1 MDTSILYPGGV
12 PGITISGANDGV
24 RSRFVRTLLGY
35 GSGAMY
41 GVHNSSPANL
51 IRGIAERVL
60 FLADGGQLRATP
72 KPQLGAF
79 ERLRSVKNRLLEKLS
94 TTPVVEAVDYP
105 SLYHGRKREIYQKAY
120 ESLSVKPI
128 RIQDS
133 YVSTFV
139 KAEKVNFTAKPDP
152 APRVIQPRS
161 PRYNLMVGRFLKPF
175 EHELVAGFRR
185 AWGYSVVCKG
195 MNADKVAQQLRD
207 NWDQFDDPVAVGLDA
222 HRFDQHVSRD
232 ALEFEH
238 SVYNSV
244 FHSKEL
250 RYLLSWQLRNKG
262 FGRIGDFLAK
272 YTVDGCRMSG
282 DINTGMGN
290 CLLMSLLVLN
300 YFEEHGIRARLTNN
314 GDDCVVI
321 CCKRD
326 LPKLKQLEPYF
337 LKFGFRLAVE
347 LPVEVFERIVFC
359 QAQPVWVGEAWRMVR
374 NPWTAMSKDC
384 VSLLPWETEAQFE
397 TWRAAIGVC
406 GLELTRGVPMWE
418 KFYAAIKG
426 QSHRRGGLDRIYDS
440 GLGYMATGVK
450 QDAKVNAES
459 RYSFW
464 KAFDI
469 MPDLQVAIEDS
480 YPDIIY
486 SHNTPMKLNLIS
498 KFPTPLSCLQNVT
511 SSKAVE
517 PTTVS

>member
-1 MDTSILYPGGV
+1 MDTSISYPEGV
-12 PGITISGANDGV
+12 PGITTSGTDDRV
-24 RSRFVRTLLGY
+24 RTRFVRTLLGY

-41 GVHNSSPANL
+41 GVHNSSPVNL

-60 FLADGGQLRATP
+60 FLADGGKLRPTP
-72 KPQLGAF
+72 KPSPGVYR
-79 ERLRSVKNRLLEKLS
+79 RLSSVRNQLLEKLVP
-94 TTPVVEAVDYP
+94 TPIVAMDKYP
-105 SLYHGRKREIYQKAY
+105 ELYDGRKREVYQRAY
-120 ESLSVKPI
+120 ESLCTKPI
-128 RIQDS
+128 RVQDS

-161 PRYNLMVGRFLKPF
+161 PRYNLMVGRYLKPL
-175 EHELVAGFRR
+175 EHGLVDGFRR
-185 AWGYSVVCKG
+185 AWGYSVICKG
-195 MNADKVAQQLRD
+195 MNADSVAQQLRE
-207 NWDQFDDPVAVGLDA
+207 NWLAFDDPVAVGLDA

-238 SVYNSV
+238 GVYNSI

-250 RYLLSWQLRNKG
+250 AGLLKWQLRNKG
-262 FGRIGDFLAK
+262 FGRVGDFLAR

-300 YFEEHGIRARLTNN
+300 YFEEYGIRARLTNN

-321 CCKRD
+321 CCKKD
-326 LPKLKQLEPYF
+326 LPRLRQLEPYF
-337 LKFGFRLAVE
+337 LEFGFRLAIE
-347 LPVEVFERIVFC
+347 DPVEVFERIVFC
-359 QAQPVWVGEAWRMVR
+359 QSQPVQVGDAWRMVR

-384 VSLLPWETEAQFE
+384 VSLLPWDTSSQFD

-418 KFYAAIKG
+418 SFYTAIKG
-426 QSHRRGGLDRIYDS
+426 QSQRRGGLERVYDS
-440 GLGYMATGVK
+440 GLGYMATGVR
-450 QDAKVNAES
+450 QDVQITAES

-464 KAFDI
+464 LAFGI
-469 MPDLQVAIEDS
+469 TPDLQVAIEDS

-486 SHNTPMKLNLIS
+486 STNTPMKLNLIS
-498 KFPTPLSCLQNVT
+498 QFPTTLACLQNVT
-511 SSKAVE
+511 SNNAVV
-517 PTTVS
+517 PSTVS